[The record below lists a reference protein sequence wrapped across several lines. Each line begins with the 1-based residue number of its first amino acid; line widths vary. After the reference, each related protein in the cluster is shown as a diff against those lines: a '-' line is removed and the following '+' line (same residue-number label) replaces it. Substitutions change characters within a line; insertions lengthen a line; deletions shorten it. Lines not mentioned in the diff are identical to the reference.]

1 MKSKEKIPVKEKKTL
16 KAGVNPAQ
24 ESVENPDAP
33 VQGPIENAKTKGK
46 KGGTDGKNKK
56 IFDLAQMKANQMSS
70 NIRIKAHQVLAGNR
84 KK

>member
-1 MKSKEKIPVKEKKTL
+1 MKSKKNIRVKDKKTVDT
-16 KAGVNPAQ
+16 GVKPDQ
-24 ESVENPDAP
+24 ESIENPDAP
-33 VQGPIENAKTKGK
+33 VQGPIENDKTKGK

-70 NIRIKAHQVLAGNR
+70 NVRIKAHQVLAGNR

>member
-1 MKSKEKIPVKEKKTL
+1 MKSKENIPVKEKKTVET
-16 KAGVNPAQ
+16 GVKPAQ

-33 VQGPIENAKTKGK
+33 VQGPTENAKTKEK
-46 KGGTDGKNKK
+46 KVGTDGKSKK

-70 NIRIKAHQVLAGNR
+70 KIKIKAHQVLAGNR

>member
-1 MKSKEKIPVKEKKTL
+1 MKSNEIIPVKDKKTVET
-16 KAGVNPAQ
+16 GVKPAQ

-46 KGGTDGKNKK
+46 KVGTDGKNKK
-56 IFDLAQMKANQMSS
+56 IFDLAQMKANQMSA